1 MNETGGFASLPHGRF
16 AFVISSRRV
25 SQAKTNCQLI
35 LLLFEKDF
43 DDFTISF
50 NEENVINEKDEYMI
64 EVFKYDYTTEDDQEK
79 VTKTKLYFDNEQ
91 IDDKSVYWYFNITTD
106 DNVQKNNFTFVDEPV
121 EILKVDDEC
130 VYL

>member
-43 DDFTISF
+43 DHKYKVMKSNDLQFDIIGGLKKSG
-50 NEENVINEKDEYMI
+50 EKQSSI
-64 EVFKYDYTTEDDQEK
+64 A
-79 VTKTKLYFDNEQ
+79 
-91 IDDKSVYWYFNITTD
+91 
-106 DNVQKNNFTFVDEPV
+106 
-121 EILKVDDEC
+121 
-130 VYL
+130 